1 MGFISPSPLV
11 LVETEQLIYPF
22 SSLLAEFGGV
32 LGLFLGVSFITLWDG
47 VEQLAGIINKLARK
61 DLFSQSI

>member
-1 MGFISPSPLV
+1 MGLASPSPHV

-47 VEQLAGIINKLARK
+47 VEQLAGTIHKIKK
-61 DLFSQSI
+61 